1 MTTTAELRQLAVA
14 ALKGATLAG
23 DRVYPARTWP
33 TTKGSYPLIY
43 LHTPLEEKE
52 GLGRN
57 GAPQYNVTATLRIA
71 VRVEVQELPRNGG
84 AEVATAELEAFQR
97 QIERILINNP
107 AIMERVQQFPFI
119 RAEIYLDDE
128 GESNFAD
135 LILDIGIEF
144 YQGPEYFYPI
154 DDQPDPGEGF
164 DAAAEIAAI
173 SPVNPLLDLRINN
186 DLVDVA
192 DPTGTYADPPFP
204 EAVTPAPRTSGPDGR
219 NESGLT
225 FEFTSQE

>member
-14 ALKGATLAG
+14 ALKGATPAG

-33 TTKGSYPLIY
+33 TNQGDYPLIY
-43 LHTPLEEKE
+43 LHAPVEEKE

-84 AEVATAELEAFQR
+84 AEVATVELEDFQR
-97 QIERILINNP
+97 RIERILINNP
-107 AIMERVQQFPFI
+107 AIMQRVQQFPFI
-119 RAEIYLDDE
+119 RSEIFDDGE
-128 GESNFAD
+128 AESNLAELVMD
-135 LILDIGIEF
+135 VGIEF

-164 DAAAEIAAI
+164 DAATEIAAI
-173 SPVNPLLDLRINN
+173 SPVNPLLEVGVTH
-186 DLVDVA
+186 DLVNVA
-192 DPTGTYADPPFP
+192 DPTGIYPDSPYPAT
-204 EAVTPAPRTSGPDGR
+204 VVPAPRRTGPDGR
-219 NESGLT
+219 AESGLH
-225 FEFTSQE
+225 FEFTP